1 MGLPVLNTGKEN
13 KFRQAENPEDGKTS
27 QQFAVR
33 VSRPTSILHAARD
46 AISQA
51 YEMQSKGWGSSFARL
66 KSVKPTVPLPSFRLS
81 AAPPRTHRLSP
92 IRSIAAASRPAIPK
106 RSRSAPWCRRP

>member
-33 VSRPTSILHAARD
+33 VSRPTSI
-46 AISQA
+46 SYMQQ
-51 YEMQSKGWGSSFARL
+51 EMLSLRHMRCRVKGGVRRL
-66 KSVKPTVPLPSFRLS
+66 PD
-81 AAPPRTHRLSP
+81 
-92 IRSIAAASRPAIPK
+92 
-106 RSRSAPWCRRP
+106 